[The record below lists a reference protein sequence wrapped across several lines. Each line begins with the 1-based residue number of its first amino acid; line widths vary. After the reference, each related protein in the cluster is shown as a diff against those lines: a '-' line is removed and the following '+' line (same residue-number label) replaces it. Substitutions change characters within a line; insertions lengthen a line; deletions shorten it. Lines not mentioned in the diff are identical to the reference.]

1 MTCVSGKWTFCTSWA
16 RGKGGGGGAVIGLM
30 FAGYVPLASQSPYP
44 IIVYFLGS
52 YRPILSLFG
61 KCNFR
66 DPNLVTFYL
75 YIYLYQ
81 CGFKRRNV
89 QCELIVKFNKQE
101 LSDFLT
107 ENLPILNPY
116 SAQKF
121 ENLRPHS
128 RNSIENATPLQSIP
142 S

>member
-1 MTCVSGKWTFCTSWA
+1 MAPHPFFEGKALGRGCTSTFINVVSS
-16 RGKGGGGGAVIGLM
+16 GGMCHG
-30 FAGYVPLASQSPYP
+30 
-44 IIVYFLGS
+44 
-52 YRPILSLFG
+52 
-61 KCNFR
+61 
-66 DPNLVTFYL
+66 
-75 YIYLYQ
+75 
-81 CGFKRRNV
+81 

-116 SAQKF
+116 SAQKS